1 MAVKKTFDFKL
12 SQNVG
17 LALSKKRPAQLNEPR
32 PTETGVV
39 IGRSQYT
46 NCNPQYLVRY
56 VAADGR
62 QIEEWL
68 AEDAIVAL

>member
-12 SQNVG
+12 SQQVG
-17 LALSKKRPAQLNEPR
+17 LALSKQRRDQISDPRPAEI
-32 PTETGVV
+32 GVV

-46 NCNPQYLVRY
+46 NCNPQYLVRD

-68 AEDAIVAL
+68 SEDAIIAI

>member
-17 LALSKKRPAQLNEPR
+17 LALSKKRPAQFNEPR